1 MKLTEQQ
8 LFDYIHCPAK
18 YHIKYVMK
26 IDVAE
31 PISITKLLNT
41 ISRYFYLKL
50 FNGSVPTYDEVRK
63 KWDSLCETHSSY
75 MDNKKALNGW
85 GQIIKFVQWAER
97 EKLIV
102 GDVETK
108 YMIPIDTVQFYGSI
122 DTTLVKPSKEIELLT
137 TSFSDRNLD
146 RTDIEMKL
154 KHTMD
159 YVGFKA
165 LYGQAPNGI
174 KIHSVKYDQD
184 VFTNRTEPDI
194 IRLRDTI
201 KNVSKSI
208 EQGIYYPRESSFCS
222 SCTARQYCKY
232 WHQ

>member
-1 MKLTEQQ
+1 MKLTERQ
-8 LFDYIHCPAK
+8 LFEYIYCPAK
-18 YHIKYVMK
+18 YHIKYIMN
-26 IDVAE
+26 IDIAE
-31 PISITKLLNT
+31 PISMQKLLNT
-41 ISRYFYLKL
+41 MSRYFFLNL
-50 FNGSVPTYDEVRK
+50 FNGKVPTYDELRK
-63 KWDSLCETHSSY
+63 KWDSLCELHSGY
-75 MDNKKALNGW
+75 MDNKKVLSGW
-85 GQIIKFVQWAER
+85 GQIIKFAQWAER

-108 YMIPIDTVQFYGSI
+108 YMFMVDNIQFSGNI
-122 DTTLVKPSKEIELLT
+122 ETTLVKPTKEIELLT

-146 RTDIEMKL
+146 REEIDMKL

-159 YVGFKA
+159 YVGFKG
-165 LYGQAPNGI
+165 LYGTAPNGI

-184 VFTNRTEPDI
+184 LFTNRTEPDI
-194 IRLRDTI
+194 IRLKDTI

-208 EQGIYYPRESSFCS
+208 EDRIFYPRESSFCI

>member
-26 IDVAE
+26 IDIAE
-31 PISITKLLNT
+31 PISVNKLLNT
-41 ISRYFYLKL
+41 MARYFYLQL
-50 FNGSVPTYDEVRK
+50 FNGKVPTFDELRK
-63 KWDSLCETHSSY
+63 KWDSLCDTYSHY
-75 MDNKKALNGW
+75 MDNKKVLAGW
-85 GQIIKFVQWAER
+85 GQVVKFAQWAER
-97 EKLIV
+97 EKIIV
-102 GDVETK
+102 GDVEAK
-108 YMIPIDTVQFYGSI
+108 YMFPVDTVQFYGNI
-122 DTTLVKPSKEIELLT
+122 DTILVKPNKDIDLLT
-137 TSFSDRNLD
+137 TSFSERNID
-146 RTDIEMKL
+146 KTDIDMKL
-154 KHTMD
+154 KHTME

-165 LYGQAPNGI
+165 LYGVEPNGI

-184 VFTNRTEPDI
+184 LFTNRTEPDI

-232 WHQ
+232 WHK